1 MGWNDR
7 GAAEVDQCIFIIDHK
22 VSILTLDRY
31 QADIG
36 VGAVQVATEKECVV
50 DFTTPWYERVG
61 FLLMMKAHRTRQTS
75 GSSSTSWTVMSGWF
89 FSASSSEQLLCYT
102 FTKGEL

>member
-1 MGWNDR
+1 M
-7 GAAEVDQCIFIIDHK
+7 
-22 VSILTLDRY
+22 TLDRY

-61 FLLMMKAHRTRQTS
+61 FLLMMKAHKDKTNIWKFINIMDS
-75 GSSSTSWTVMSGWF
+75 DVWLVLFGVF
-89 FSASSSEQLLCYT
+89 FGTAAMLYFYER
-102 FTKGEL
+102 